1 MEIIPSVLVQTEEQF
16 LQQMKG
22 LGDSVKQIQLD
33 IADGKFVP
41 NVTWANPTV
50 VKKLRKLN
58 VELHLMVADPLAELK
73 KWIGVKQVKRV
84 LFHYESQGCH
94 PERPEGAEGS
104 LSKIINFAKKNNWQV
119 GIVLNPDTPIS
130 AIEPFLNQLDA
141 VMFMGVHPGFQ
152 GQSLIKE
159 VLTKITKFTTKYPK
173 IFTEIDGAVN
183 ESNLPDIVKTGVNAI
198 CPGSATFKVGK
209 PVDNIKQMKLII
221 GQNTETR

>member
-1 MEIIPSVLVQTEEQF
+1 MQIIPSVLVQTEEQF
-16 LQQMKG
+16 SQQMKG

-41 NVTWANPTV
+41 NVTWANPAV

-58 VELHLMVADPLAELK
+58 VELHLMVADPLTEVK
-73 KWIGVKQVKRV
+73 KWTGVPQVKRV

-119 GIVLNPDTPIS
+119 GIVLNPDTPTS
-130 AIEPFLNQLDA
+130 VIEPYLDKLDA

-159 VLTKITKFTTKYPK
+159 VLTKMTKFISQHPNV
-173 IFTEIDGAVN
+173 FTEIDGAVN
-183 ESNLPDIVKTGVNAI
+183 ESNLPDIIKTNVNAI
-198 CPGSATFKVGK
+198 CPGSATFGHGSPAENVQKMRK
-209 PVDNIKQMKLII
+209 II
-221 GQNTETR
+221 ENQHR